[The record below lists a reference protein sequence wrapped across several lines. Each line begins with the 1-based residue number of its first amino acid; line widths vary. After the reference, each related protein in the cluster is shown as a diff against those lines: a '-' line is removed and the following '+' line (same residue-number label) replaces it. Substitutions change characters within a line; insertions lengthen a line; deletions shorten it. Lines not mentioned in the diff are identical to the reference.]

1 MRILKDLSLFTA
13 QTATLNYIRKNSSMY
28 DSFEPFPAAVS
39 VKSETACA
47 RYALSCRYFCCNRI
61 RDYFFQRRRNQD
73 YLSVEMICEG
83 HFWYRSGQ
91 TGFLAEAGD
100 CVLLH
105 PHRDNDLLHLRGDVC
120 RKYGLILQGQVLEVL
135 LREFHLERTV
145 VVHLRDPE
153 GTCAILNRIGNE
165 MKQSGES
172 SYIELSGE
180 LFKLLQLLSEEE
192 RLLPSLSRTEAI
204 REWMA
209 GHLGERIR
217 LKEISEHF
225 DLPLSRLNRFFLEEC
240 GKTPYRLLEEMRL
253 EKAAELLRLSDLTL
267 KEISERVGYC
277 NSLYFSNMFA
287 RQYGRSPKFYRAM
300 FREKPGGEG
309 DGENGGI
316 SRDTAVRRRPRG

>member
-73 YLSVEMICEG
+73 YLSVEVICEG

-100 CVLLH
+100 WCSAASAQGQ
-105 PHRDNDLLHLRGDVC
+105 RFCCICGGDVC

-153 GTCAILNRIGNE
+153 
-165 MKQSGES
+165 
-172 SYIELSGE
+172 
-180 LFKLLQLLSEEE
+180 E
-192 RLLPSLSRTEAI
+192 RA
-204 REWMA
+204 
-209 GHLGERIR
+209 
-217 LKEISEHF
+217 
-225 DLPLSRLNRFFLEEC
+225 RF
-240 GKTPYRLLEEMRL
+240 
-253 EKAAELLRLSDLTL
+253 
-267 KEISERVGYC
+267 
-277 NSLYFSNMFA
+277 
-287 RQYGRSPKFYRAM
+287 
-300 FREKPGGEG
+300 
-309 DGENGGI
+309 
-316 SRDTAVRRRPRG
+316 